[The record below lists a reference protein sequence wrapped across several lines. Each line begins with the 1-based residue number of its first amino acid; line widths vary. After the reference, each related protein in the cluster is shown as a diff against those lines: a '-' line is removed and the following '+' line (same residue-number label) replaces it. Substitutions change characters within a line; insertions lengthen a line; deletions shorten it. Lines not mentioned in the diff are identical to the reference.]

1 MGAFEYQALSG
12 DKPTRGVLQADTAR
26 AARAQLRER
35 GLIPLEIQEVEKDTS
50 SQLSIGGGGRDRALL
65 LRQLATLLKA
75 GLTLEEVLSVLT
87 EQTESSRQRRQL
99 GAIRSRVME
108 GQSLSAAMAEHPG
121 LFPRLYTA
129 SIAAGEHAGQLEG
142 VLARLADYAEQREE
156 TARSVGLAL
165 IYPALLA
172 LISVAVVWGLIGL
185 VVPRITGVFEQ
196 VGQELPMLTRSL
208 LALSG
213 FLSEQGL
220 WLALGLVALLIGGLA
235 AWRHA
240 GTRQHIDRI
249 LLRLPIIGRLVRAR
263 QTASFTRTLAIL
275 TSSAVPL
282 VEALRVAATVV
293 MNRGVQSDIERAA
306 TQVREGVSLTRALD
320 QSTWL
325 PPMARRLIGGGE
337 KSGEL
342 APMLEHAADIQ
353 ERELQSATTVVL
365 AILQPMLILAV
376 GLMVLYIVLA
386 IMLPIL
392 SMSQLLA

>member
-87 EQTESSRQRRQL
+87 EQSDSNRQRRQL
-99 GAIRSRVME
+99 AAIRSRVME

-142 VLARLADYAEQREE
+142 VLARLAEYAEQREE
-156 TARSVGLAL
+156 TARSIGLAL
-165 IYPALLA
+165 VYPALLA
-172 LISVAVVWGLIGL
+172 LISIAVVWGLIGF

-196 VGQELPMLTRSL
+196 VGQELPLLTRSL
-208 LALSG
+208 LGLSG

-220 WLALGLVALLIGGLA
+220 WLALGLVGVLVALLA
-235 AWRHA
+235 AWRNRNA
-240 GTRQHIDRI
+240 RQRLDQL
-249 LLRLPIIGRLVRAR
+249 LLRLPVFGRLVRAR

-282 VEALRVAATVV
+282 VEALRVASTVV
-293 MNRGVQSDIERAA
+293 MNRVVQKDIER
-306 TQVREGVSLTRALD
+306 VPPPRFGRAFHFPGRW
-320 QSTWL
+320 SL
-325 PPMARRLIGGGE
+325 PPGCRPWPGA
-337 KSGEL
+337 
-342 APMLEHAADIQ
+342 
-353 ERELQSATTVVL
+353 
-365 AILQPMLILAV
+365 
-376 GLMVLYIVLA
+376 
-386 IMLPIL
+386 
-392 SMSQLLA
+392 